1 MATKIHLSRLSFYYD
16 ITIISVL
23 FSMIATI
30 SEEIKSESSL
40 STAITTGLNTE
51 TIETETAE
59 DKLMETTGMSIFK
72 FSS

>member
-1 MATKIHLSRLSFYYD
+1 MANTIHLPRIGFCYD

-23 FSMIATI
+23 FSMLAAV

-40 STAITTGLNTE
+40 STTNTTGLNTE

-72 FSS
+72 VSR